1 MTRIYYYT
9 FLIWLVTAPIAL
21 QAQIKEPGFPS
32 ANAASLGKYGD
43 YPVSHHTGVPDISIP
58 IYTVQEGD
66 LSLPISLNYH
76 ASGIKVD
83 DVASW
88 IGLGWSL
95 NAGGMISRSVVGA
108 PDEGG
113 YPLNGNA
120 RSNRSGWGWYKD
132 GGYPPEM
139 FECGSDNPGC
149 NSTQTGQSCNCLD
162 YYQDAANGYLDTEPD
177 IFTFNVMG
185 HSGKFFFDK
194 DKIPHF
200 IPRKDY
206 VIKPVDAQ
214 FSAWTLTA
222 PDGMVFYFGGSGAT
236 ENSYSGLSTL
246 DMPKVSTSWYLT
258 RIESPN
264 KRHNIF
270 LTYTAENYSYGTR
283 GGHSMTYQEGNSCP
297 LIGSFNAETLPTINN
312 INGIRLSKITTS
324 SLYTEINF
332 IASASLRT
340 DLTSFNSILQDNTQ
354 AKSLETIEIK
364 NGSICKKFTLKH
376 SYFQS
381 LTSSSYPAYGS
392 TFDTRRLKLMSVQES
407 SCTGS
412 VLFPAHQFSY
422 IEGPAYTMARRY
434 SLGKDAWGY
443 HNGADSNQGLLPTMT
458 VFVIPCGNIN
468 FNGGANRTSN
478 ENKMK
483 FWTLNEITFPTGG
496 STLYEYEA
504 HKFIEGNSVTNIV
517 GGLRVKKITSNDGS
531 GGTIIKNYTYD
542 SGILYAGLPKY
553 DQYPKSQSYK
563 SNLYY
568 SGYNIGTIISS
579 SPNPPLKTTLG
590 YHIGYTNVTETRSDN
605 SQIVFSYVNG
615 HPTNFDLKFPAA
627 PPLYDFGSGELKSST
642 HKDNLGINKY
652 FSDNISSQKD
662 SLKSTYTFKVALLP
676 CYNDP
681 NGDCAELIPFY
692 TEYYLKSAYYL
703 LDKTIEIKDGVT
715 KEINYT
721 YTSDLKH
728 SNPKTITETNSNG
741 EVVRKEFIYSLD
753 AGSGAPAVMWDNTLP
768 EYRHMTS
775 PVIRES
781 TFVNDVLKNLQ
792 VNNYQLLFTNKILL
806 TSIDDYPRGTGEF
819 IKTNYAYDLNGNLT
833 ESKRGTN
840 PSSSFLWGYKDMF
853 PIAKVDNASKNE
865 FFFTSF
871 EEETTGV
878 STTDARSGTKSK
890 TGGYSKSLTGL
901 TTGKTYI
908 LSYWQK
914 QSSNWVYL
922 TTEVTLKSP
931 TTSYNISLSGQVDDV
946 RFYPKEAL
954 INTYTY
960 QPNIGVSSQ
969 SNPFDDA
976 SFMDY
981 DEFGRLIT
989 IKDFNKDILKAYS
1002 YNYKKSI
1009 LLSPNALSFSGSS
1022 SSDSVGV
1029 TSTINWVVEIPPA
1042 SSWVSVSP
1050 TSGFGDQTLTVN
1062 VSQNTTSSIRT
1073 GNFIVKG
1080 DSLQS
1085 TVNITQNTG
1094 SPILTV
1100 TPTTLTFGSGT
1111 SGLPVTI
1118 QSNVSWSTQITYWSG
1133 SGWLM
1138 LQPASGTGD
1147 LTMNIVKNQSTPLGQ
1162 QLHAEVRVVGGGI
1175 TRYISVTV
1183 DGN

>member
-1 MTRIYYYT
+1 MTKIFKYA
-9 FLIWLVTAPIAL
+9 FLIWLVSAPIAL

-66 LSLPISLNYH
+66 ISLPISMNYH

-83 DVASW
+83 EVASW
-88 IGLGWSL
+88 VGLGWSL
-95 NAGGMISRSVVGA
+95 NAGGVITRSVVGA

-113 YPLNGNA
+113 YPLNGNV
-120 RSNRSGWGWYKD
+120 RSDRGGWGWYKD
-132 GGYPPEM
+132 GGYPSEM
-139 FECGSDNPGC
+139 FDCGSDNPAC
-149 NSTQTGQSCNCLD
+149 NSTQVGSECDCLN

-185 HSGKFFFDK
+185 HSGKFYFDK
-194 DKIPHF
+194 DKIPQF
-200 IPRKDY
+200 IPKKDY

-236 ENSYSGLSTL
+236 ENSYSGLTTL
-246 DMPKVSTSWYLT
+246 AMPKVSTSWYLT

-264 KRHNIF
+264 KRHNVY
-270 LTYTAENYSYGTR
+270 LTYVAENYSYGTR

-297 LIGSFNAETLPTINN
+297 LTGSFNAETLPTINN
-312 INGIRLSKITTS
+312 INGIRLNKITTS

-332 IASASLRT
+332 IASDSIRT
-340 DLTSFNSILQDNTQ
+340 DLSSYDYILGDNTQ

-364 NGSICKKFTLKH
+364 NGLFCKNFTLSH

-381 LTSSSYPAYGS
+381 LTSSSYPVYGS
-392 TFDTRRLKLMSVQES
+392 TYDTRRLKLLSVQES
-407 SCTGS
+407 SCSGS
-412 VLFPAHQFSY
+412 IIFPAHQFSY
-422 IEGPAYTMARRY
+422 IEGTSYTMARRY

-443 HNGADSNQGLLPTMT
+443 YNGADSNQGLLPTMT
-458 VFVIPCGNIN
+458 VFVNPCGNIN

-483 FWTLNEITFPTGG
+483 SWTLNEITFPTGG
-496 STLYEYEA
+496 STLFEYEA
-504 HKFIEGNSVTNIV
+504 HKFIDGNSVTNIV
-517 GGLRVKKITSNDGS
+517 GGLRIKKITSNDGK

-605 SQIVFSYVNG
+605 SQFVFSYVNG
-615 HPTNFDLKFPAA
+615 HPTNFNLKYPAA
-627 PPLYDFGSGELKSST
+627 PPLYDFGSGEQKSST
-642 HKDNLGINKY
+642 YKDDLGINKY
-652 FSDNISSQKD
+652 FSDNLRSQKG
-662 SLKSTYTFKVALLP
+662 SLNSTYTIKVALLP
-676 CYNDP
+676 CYNNP
-681 NGDCAELIPFY
+681 NGDCSELLPFY

-715 KEINYT
+715 KEINYS
-721 YTSDLKH
+721 YTTDLKH
-728 SNPKTITETNSNG
+728 SNPKTISETNSNG
-741 EVVRKEFIYSLD
+741 EVVRKEFVYPSD
-753 AGSGAPAVMWDNTLP
+753 AGSGAPTVMWDNTLQG
-768 EYRHMTS
+768 YRHMTS

-781 TFVNDVLKNLQ
+781 TFVNNVLKNLKA
-792 VNNYQLLFTNKILL
+792 NNYQLLFTNKILL
-806 TSIDDYPRGTGEF
+806 TSVDDYPTGTGEF
-819 IKTNYAYDLNGNLT
+819 IKTNYIYDLYGNLT
-833 ESKRGTN
+833 ERKRGAST
-840 PSSSFLWGYKDMF
+840 SSSFLWGYKNMY

-878 STTDARSGTKSK
+878 TTTGARSGTKSK

-901 TTGKTYI
+901 TTNKIYI

-922 TTEVTLKSP
+922 TNEVTLTSP
-931 TTSYNISLSGQVDDV
+931 ITTYNISLSGQVDDV

-954 INTYTY
+954 MTTYTY
-960 QPNIGVSSQ
+960 RPQLGIESATDPRNFSIKYE
-969 SNPFDDA
+969 
-976 SFMDY
+976 Y
-981 DEFGRLIT
+981 DVMGRLKT
-989 IKDFNKDILKAYS
+989 IKDEDGYILEHYE
-1002 YNYKKSI
+1002 YNYA
-1009 LLSPNALSFSGSS
+1009 N
-1022 SSDSVGV
+1022 
-1029 TSTINWVVEIPPA
+1029 
-1042 SSWVSVSP
+1042 
-1050 TSGFGDQTLTVN
+1050 
-1062 VSQNTTSSIRT
+1062 
-1073 GNFIVKG
+1073 
-1080 DSLQS
+1080 
-1085 TVNITQNTG
+1085 
-1094 SPILTV
+1094 
-1100 TPTTLTFGSGT
+1100 
-1111 SGLPVTI
+1111 
-1118 QSNVSWSTQITYWSG
+1118 
-1133 SGWLM
+1133 
-1138 LQPASGTGD
+1138 
-1147 LTMNIVKNQSTPLGQ
+1147 
-1162 QLHAEVRVVGGGI
+1162 
-1175 TRYISVTV
+1175 
-1183 DGN
+1183 